1 MFDSRSVNHK
11 GQPTDAPIEDD
22 VLGGL
27 ARRKFAT
34 GATPAAPDDFHS
46 PAACRGAAPPRGP
59 PSRRRLPQEPIPA
72 GPLPHSHS
80 ADPAAR
86 PPRRGPATAATHF
99 AGQSELTAQSLVTEV
114 ELCNPSLEAASA
126 AWRAAAER
134 YPQAI
139 SLDDPMFGF
148 ALSPGGVGREDNGG
162 WMVEASQKIPWSGK
176 RALRGNAAS
185 AEADAAQADV
195 GDARLMLDEAAK
207 MALADYYAAVRE
219 EEVNRT
225 TVALLKQFRQIA
237 KSKYEVNQATEQ
249 DVLQADV
256 ELADLESRHA
266 ELLRDR
272 RVAVARINTLLHRE
286 ADYPLPPPPTR
297 SRQPTGSPAW
307 RLCGRRRCN
316 AGRTWRRCWPGS
328 AWKRRTS
335 NWPAASTGRTWR
347 SMAKYD
353 AFMPTDIRPQV
364 GLNVNVPLRQQR
376 RDAAVAEATAKV
388 QQRRAEYQ
396 ARLDQVRY
404 EVQTAYDRLAQ
415 QRQAIAIYNE
425 KILPSAERSLQS
437 AQVNYTAGK
446 VDFLRLIDAERQL
459 HAQREKYYAALAD
472 YQRGMASLE
481 RAVGQRVASA
491 TRCTMNGGL
500 SPSMRSPSPR
510 TRPFPLPPQQ
520 PLAGWGGVCYS
531 RFVGTVP
538 TAGGAKM
545 GFSLRGDVAQLGEHR
560 LCKPGVDGSSPF
572 VSTEKAI
579 TITAFCGRLGN
590 HSANCPPFPRC
601 DTKSLT
607 APLFR
612 VSSLSIWFHLGAT
625 SLPLGCV

>member
-1 MFDSRSVNHK
+1 M
-11 GQPTDAPIEDD
+11 G
-22 VLGGL
+22 
-27 ARRKFAT
+27 RRKTTA
-34 GATPAAPDDFHS
+34 GPAWPCRASRWAVSWAAPRAEFHRADRGGDDFR
-46 PAACRGAAPPRGP
+46 ARCRGAGP
-59 PSRRRLPQEPIPA
+59 AAACPSR
-72 GPLPHSHS
+72 
-80 ADPAAR
+80 R
-86 PPRRGPATAATHF
+86 PPRRRSHRKSDSRRTAALLLPSRPSDGCDPF
-99 AGQSELTAQSLVTEV
+99 AGQSELSAQSLVTEV
-114 ELCNPSLEAASA
+114 ELRNPSLEAASA

-162 WMVEASQKIPWSGK
+162 WMVEASQKIPWCGK

-272 RVAVARINTLLHRE
+272 QVAAARINTLLHRE
-286 ADYPLPPPPTR
+286 ADYPLPPPPTQVETADGLPGVEAL
-297 SRQPTGSPAW
+297 RQTALQCRPDLASLLA
-307 RLCGRRRCN
+307 RVRVEEANLELACREY
-316 AGRTWRRCWPGS
+316 WPDLEII
-328 AWKRRTS
+328 
-335 NWPAASTGRTWR
+335 
-347 SMAKYD
+347 AKYD
-353 AFMPTDIRPQV
+353 AFMPMDIRPQV
-364 GLNVNVPLRQQR
+364 GLNVNVPLRRQR
-376 RDAAVAEATAKV
+376 RDAAVAEASAKV

-415 QRQAIAIYNE
+415 QRQSIAIYSE

-459 HAQREKYYAALAD
+459 HAQREKYYEALAD
-472 YQRGMASLE
+472 YQRGLASLE
-481 RAVGQRVASA
+481 RAVGQRVASRA
-491 TRCTMNGGL
+491 DVTDRAARG
-500 SPSMRSPSPR
+500 
-510 TRPFPLPPQQ
+510 TRPFPWQ
-520 PLAGWGGVCYS
+520 
-531 RFVGTVP
+531 P
-538 TAGGAKM
+538 TAAPCRVGRRM
-545 GFSLRGDVAQLGEHR
+545 LFSIRGDSPDRRRSENGILPSRGR
-560 LCKPGVDGSSPF
+560 SS
-572 VSTEKAI
+572 I
-579 TITAFCGRLGN
+579 GR
-590 HSANCPPFPRC
+590 
-601 DTKSLT
+601 
-607 APLFR
+607 APALQA
-612 VSSLSIWFHLGAT
+612 G
-625 SLPLGCV
+625 G